1 MTGQELALQRR
12 SLGYT
17 QLELAVLIGTSRA
30 AVNRWEN
37 GAKPIRYL
45 VELFMAGLPPKAE
58 WRAGEPLD
66 NAKDGV

>member
-1 MTGQELALQRR
+1 MTGSQLRHQRT

-37 GAKPIRYL
+37 GDKPVKFL
-45 VELFMAGLPPKAE
+45 VVSFMAGLPPKVQ
-58 WRAGEPLD
+58 L
-66 NAKDGV
+66 